1 MKEETSDILAGMVFT
16 TPLPMPEVK
25 ELRNRGMVYS
35 LGLLFYQI
43 NLKTKN
49 EPAIYRHRGK
59 TSRGLQ
65 GFSEISSF

>member
-1 MKEETSDILAGMVFT
+1 MKEETSNILVGMVFT

-35 LGLLFYQI
+35 LGLPVYQI

-49 EPAIYRHRGK
+49 EPAFLQ
-59 TSRGLQ
+59 TSRSNFKRPAGV
-65 GFSEISSF
+65 